1 MDSYKLKDVYW
12 IFGLHKNYHTNKMG
26 LVLIP
31 FVYNEDKTAFKTLD
45 DGVIHNNIM
54 FKDKLGEDNIR
65 SYCDYTLDIYNA
77 QIIRSSFLYTTYL
90 KLTPNVLLNKT
101 DRSFVKYLDG
111 KTVERKTLYE
121 HTYNEMYSEYDI
133 LKLGKKW
140 KRSLLRFIK
149 NANKEDCSIV
159 EKSK

>member
-1 MDSYKLKDVYW
+1 
-12 IFGLHKNYHTNKMG
+12 
-26 LVLIP
+26 
-31 FVYNEDKTAFKTLD
+31 
-45 DGVIHNNIM
+45 M
-54 FKDKLGEDNIR
+54 FKDSLTENNIR

-101 DRSFVKYLDG
+101 DRSFVKFLDG

-133 LKLGKKW
+133 LKLGKKF
-140 KRSLLRFIK
+140 KKAFIK
-149 NANKEDCSIV
+149 FTKQDAKKEAIEKKQQELKEKELV
-159 EKSK
+159 EDTREF

>member
-12 IFGLHKNYHTNKMG
+12 IIGKQRNYRTKKIS

-31 FVYNEDKTAFKTLD
+31 FVYNSDKTAFKTLE
-45 DGVIHNNIM
+45 DGVVHDNIM
-54 FKDKLGEDNIR
+54 FNDTLVEENICA
-65 SYCDYTLDIYNA
+65 YCGNSLDIYDA
-77 QIIRSSFLYTTYL
+77 EILRSRFLYSTHL
-90 KLTPNVLLNKT
+90 KLTPYVLLNKT
-101 DRSFVKYLDG
+101 DRSFIKFLDG

-133 LKLGKKW
+133 LKLGKRW

-149 NANKEDCSIV
+149 NANKEDCSII